1 MKNLNLILITINF
14 VLIPNTCHAYIDP
27 ASASY
32 IISLIIGG
40 LLSIILQFQR
50 LKYYIINKFSNITS
64 RFIKTDDNNN
74 NDINKLS
81 SDNNEEYDEINKKE
95 NER

>member
-1 MKNLNLILITINF
+1 MRILYLILITINF
-14 VLIPNTCHAYIDP
+14 VLIPGTCYAYIDP

-32 IISLIIGG
+32 IISLIMGG

-50 LKYYIINKFSNITS
+50 LKYYIINKFSHITK

-74 NDINKLS
+74 NDINNLS
-81 SDNNEEYDEINKKE
+81 SDNNEENNKID
-95 NER
+95 NE